1 MIYKLKTI
9 LLAVFVL
16 SINTQII
23 ANSIVAIVN
32 DDIIT
37 MDSIS
42 GQIESESTKEEK
54 LELVN
59 FQIDLSLQMQ
69 KVSDAGL
76 KPSPEKIDN
85 TLKQIALQN
94 NLTIEQLKSLP
105 QFNEIVEKISQQ
117 LSLKALKDFSLKG
130 VDVKPTKESIDI
142 ELLANPSPKK
152 FIRQIRISQIIV
164 SEIDSTENS
173 ANLDDLLK
181 QKLLNLTEKIQQ
193 GSSFSDIAK
202 LHSQSP
208 SYINGGLTDWLE
220 FDKLPELYK
229 EILTNLSKDEI
240 SKPFKINNN
249 WHIIKISDDRSFDP
263 HIKIITDKLTKK
275 NIDKYYRDW
284 VKDLRKEAYIEIF
297 EDKF

>member
-9 LLAVFVL
+9 LIAVFVL

-37 MDSIS
+37 MDSIF
-42 GQIESESTKEEK
+42 GQIKPESTKEEK
-54 LELVN
+54 IKLVN

-76 KPSPEKIDN
+76 EPSSEKLDK

-94 NLTIEQLKSLP
+94 NLTFEQLKSLP

-130 VDVKPTKESIDI
+130 FDVKPTKEEVDI
-142 ELLANPSPKK
+142 ELLVNPSPKK

-181 QKLLNLTEKIQQ
+181 QKLLNLTAKIQQ

-220 FDKLPELYK
+220 YDKLPKPYK

-249 WHIIKISDDRSFDP
+249 WHIIKISDDKSLDP
-263 HIKIITDKLTKK
+263 HIRMITDKLTNK

-297 EDKF
+297 EGKF